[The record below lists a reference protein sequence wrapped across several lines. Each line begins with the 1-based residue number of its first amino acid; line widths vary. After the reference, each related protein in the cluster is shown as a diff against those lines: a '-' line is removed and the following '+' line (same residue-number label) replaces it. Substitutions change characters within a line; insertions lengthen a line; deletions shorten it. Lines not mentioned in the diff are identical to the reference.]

1 MGLALYFGQYV
12 RRFFNPSIFS
22 VGGCGY
28 FVVDFPCAGG
38 GRGALLSVFV
48 GPYGGEFEIIEVL
61 DDLDSL
67 CLYDWC
73 TGVHK
78 HIVENLN
85 KCKKKIMRG
94 GIAQSLT
101 LSGNVAVLQAWA
113 VERLSLHG
121 HASHRFFPRIMRW
134 FPYKSRTEKIEHIF
148 MTGDLNLEWY
158 VRKEDCHRP
167 EIRAAFHMDHGGM
180 SEGSKVE
187 KDDDESS
194 DDGTWEAGVEERLR
208 KNNEDLRALN
218 AKIGVLTR
226 ELFEICQT
234 PIFTEEDA
242 CGIDE
247 EVGGRVDEAPEV
259 GGDEEPE
266 VGGDEEAEIGRDC
279 GFEQQGD
286 GNAIDDPLGAYTEVR
301 GEDKTAHEDEI
312 VSRTD
317 DNIVCIEIDD
327 DGDEEEREVVP
338 LVIPPLR
345 SFVGDPST
353 TVDVDQL
360 YRAVSVREITVY
372 RHDCGVI
379 MLKAMEIWDGDD
391 KYNGKSIP

>member
-1 MGLALYFGQYV
+1 M
-12 RRFFNPSIFS
+12 
-22 VGGCGY
+22 
-28 FVVDFPCAGG
+28 
-38 GRGALLSVFV
+38 
-48 GPYGGEFEIIEVL
+48 
-61 DDLDSL
+61 DD
-67 CLYDWC
+67 
-73 TGVHK
+73 
-78 HIVENLN
+78 
-85 KCKKKIMRG
+85 R
-94 GIAQSLT
+94 
-101 LSGNVAVLQAWA
+101 
-113 VERLSLHG
+113 
-121 HASHRFFPRIMRW
+121 
-134 FPYKSRTEKIEHIF
+134 
-148 MTGDLNLEWY
+148 
-158 VRKEDCHRP
+158 
-167 EIRAAFHMDHGGM
+167 GM
-180 SEGSKVE
+180 SEGSLAEGSKVE

-194 DDGTWEAGVEERLR
+194 DDGTWEAGAEERLR

-242 CGIDE
+242 CDIDE
-247 EVGGRVDEAPEV
+247 EVGGGVHEAPEV
-259 GGDEEPE
+259 GGDEEAE
-266 VGGDEEAEIGRDC
+266 VGRDC

-286 GNAIDDPLGAYTEVR
+286 GNAVDDPLGAYTEVR

-360 YRAVSVREITVY
+360 YRAVSVREIIVY
-372 RHDCGVI
+372 RWCYLLVRCLCTLRKGCAVLLRGFILVHYTRTIFLLIIGNVHRIVMFGRFITITVICVAISLDLETLPQLTFCLCHLSTMIIGGVI
-379 MLKAMEIWDGDD
+379 Q
-391 KYNGKSIP
+391 